1 MDTLLPTITATE
13 YPVTAGTDTFSVDYQ
28 QVLALS
34 QNRSAVILDVRPADF
49 FSGKK
54 SDEARAGRI
63 PGAINRP
70 FTLDVSTNNAVT
82 MLRPLSDLAE
92 AYAKLIPSKDSPVVV
107 SCRTGHQASQAYFVL
122 RHLLRYRQVSWYDG
136 GWAEW
141 ASRPELSIEAGG
153 G

>member
-13 YPVTAGTDTFSVDYQ
+13 YPVPTGADTFSVDYQ

-34 QNRSAVILDVRPADF
+34 QDRSAVLLDVRPGDF
-49 FSGKK
+49 FIGKK

-63 PGAINRP
+63 PGSVNRP
-70 FTLDVSTNNAVT
+70 FTLDVATNNAVT
-82 MLRPLSDLAE
+82 RFKPLSELAE

-107 SCRTGHQASQAYFVL
+107 SCRTGHQASQTYFVL
-122 RHLLRYRQVSWYDG
+122 RHLLGYRRVSWYDG
-136 GWAEW
+136 GWSEW
-141 ASRPELSIEAGG
+141 ASRPELPIETGG